1 MKLPPSSAGFVA
13 ILMVMIA
20 LLPLSTDLY
29 LASLPALSRYFNSS
43 ISRVQLTLSVFVAGF
58 ALSQLV
64 LGPLS
69 DRYGRRP
76 VVLACCGIYVA
87 AGLACMLADSMATL
101 LAARFFQ
108 AIGAC
113 GGTVVGR
120 AIVRDTYGAGGTARM
135 LGYIHAGVALAPI
148 LGPTLGGSL
157 ETWFGWRANF
167 ALLAGI
173 GSALLAAAWLLLAE
187 TNLQRDPRATDAG
200 PMLANYRKL
209 LGDRR
214 FVGYVLCL
222 SCGYAGIFAFLSGA
236 SFIMI
241 PVLGLSPQRFGVF
254 YGITV
259 LGYIIGTMSAGRL
272 SLKFGV
278 DRMLKYGTP
287 LALASGSAMLA
298 LALAG
303 VQNLAALLVPMFFYL
318 IAAGINLPNAMAG
331 AIGPFPKMAGM
342 ASALMGFIQMS
353 LGAGVGYAVGKLHDG
368 STVPMSAAIAAA
380 GWGVFLV
387 YWGLVRGYGS
397 GRNTTQA

>member
-1 MKLPPSSAGFVA
+1 
-13 ILMVMIA
+13 MVMLA

-29 LASLPALSRYFNSS
+29 LASLPGLSRYFNSS
-43 ISRVQLTLSVFVAGF
+43 ISEVQLTLSVFVAGF

-76 VVLACCGIYVA
+76 VLLACSALYVLAGI
-87 AGLACMLADSMATL
+87 ACMLADSMATL
-101 LAARFFQ
+101 LTARFFQ

-135 LGYIHAGVALAPI
+135 LAYIHAGVALAPI
-148 LGPTLGGSL
+148 LGPTLGGTL
-157 ETWFGWRANF
+157 EMWLGWRANF

-173 GSALLAAAWLLLAE
+173 GSALLAAVWLLLAE
-187 TNLQRDPRATDAG
+187 TNLQRDPCATDVK
-200 PMLANYRKL
+200 PMLANYRTL
-209 LGDRR
+209 LVDRR
-214 FVGYVLCL
+214 YLGYVLCL

-241 PVLGLSPQRFGVF
+241 PVLGLSPQRFGML

-259 LGYIIGTMSAGRL
+259 LGYVIGTLSAGRL
-272 SLKFGV
+272 SRKLGIE
-278 DRMLKYGTP
+278 RMLKYGTP
-287 LALASGSAMLA
+287 LALASGSIMLA

-303 VQNLAALLVPMFFYL
+303 VQNAAALLVPMFFYL

-331 AIGPFPKMAGM
+331 AISPFPKMAGM

-353 LGAGVGYAVGKLHDG
+353 LGAGVGFAVGKLHDG
-368 STVPMSAAIAAA
+368 STVPMTAAIATA
-380 GWGVFLV
+380 GWGAFLI
-387 YWGLVRGYGS
+387 YWLMVRDVS
-397 GRNTTQA
+397 GRIRA